1 MVFWGEGRQGEG
13 GYSKI
18 KENEETSFMHD
29 PFEFLP
35 NKLIN
40 FFGKYKPS
48 LVIPH
53 LFVHDIK
60 TNSNDGTSPICDIH
74 G

>member
-1 MVFWGEGRQGEG
+1 MVFWGDFQGLTGETRGRG
-13 GYSKI
+13 GGRYSKI
-18 KENEETSFMHD
+18 KENEETSFMYD

-60 TNSNDGTSPICDIH
+60 TNSND
-74 G
+74 